1 MANDVKNNMSVR
13 GLTKRHGDIR
23 RTNNFILTI
32 EGVTNDNNLSLV
44 VQQAFIPRYNLQVL
58 EFRRGVD
65 SKKLP
70 GAATWT
76 GGTITILDTLS
87 KDELEALHD
96 WAEETYDPKT
106 GKIGI
111 AEKFKKTGTL
121 TEYASDGTLSR
132 SWTLEGMWISEFDY
146 GQLDASTSELKRVSF
161 TIQID
166 PPTTSGIR
174 PTYKDGYED

>member
-1 MANDVKNNMSVR
+1 MANNNMSVK
-13 GLTKRHGDIR
+13 GLTGRLGDIR

-32 EGVTNDNNLSLV
+32 NDVTNDNNLSLV

-96 WAEETYDPKT
+96 WAEKTYDSRN
-106 GKIGI
+106 GKIGK
-111 AEKFKKTGTL
+111 AEDFKKTGTL

-132 SWTLEGMWISEFDY
+132 SWDLEGMWISEFDY
-146 GQLDASTSELKRVSF
+146 GQLDASTSELKRVTF

-166 PPTTSGIR
+166 PPTTKGIR
-174 PTYKDGYED
+174 PTYGDGYED